1 MVIIAICNSPAI
13 PMASEGLFGAKAN
26 LKICYTSYMQ
36 TRDYW
41 PRWAEALR
49 RYKLDALTASLLE
62 AGGPL
67 NLLGAQALYFGVPFL
82 GQGADALARML
93 ESVDEMHAF
102 AFYLE
107 HQERSN
113 TGGGAAS

>member
-1 MVIIAICNSPAI
+1 MSAEVPVC
-13 PMASEGLFGAKAN
+13 AKAN

-41 PRWAEALR
+41 PRWAESLR
-49 RYKLDALTASLLE
+49 RYKLDALAASLLE

-82 GQGADALARML
+82 GEGAHALARTL
-93 ESVDEMHAF
+93 ESADEAHAF
-102 AFYLE
+102 ASYLDLEE
-107 HQERSN
+107 HQAD
-113 TGGGAAS
+113 GGAVS